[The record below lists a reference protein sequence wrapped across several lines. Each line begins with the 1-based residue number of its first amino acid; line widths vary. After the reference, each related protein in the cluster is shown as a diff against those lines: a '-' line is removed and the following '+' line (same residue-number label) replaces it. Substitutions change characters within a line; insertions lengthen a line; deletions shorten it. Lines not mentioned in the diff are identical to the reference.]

1 MYRKLFVSGIYYIL
15 IVNNNYIMDNTLVL
29 KRACVKYNIQYAYAR
44 MRYFRES
51 RSMRAGYKRGVVRP
65 EVLGH
70 AHKYGGQIQTQSKA
84 VSIDRV
90 SALHITQAR
99 SNTIFG

>member
-1 MYRKLFVSGIYYIL
+1 
-15 IVNNNYIMDNTLVL
+15 
-29 KRACVKYNIQYAYAR
+29 
-44 MRYFRES
+44 
-51 RSMRAGYKRGVVRP
+51 MRAEYKRGVVRP

-84 VSIDRV
+84 IYIDRV

-99 SNTIFG
+99 PNTRLVLDTWSTKQTSCIN

>member
-1 MYRKLFVSGIYYIL
+1 
-15 IVNNNYIMDNTLVL
+15 
-29 KRACVKYNIQYAYAR
+29 
-44 MRYFRES
+44 
-51 RSMRAGYKRGVVRP
+51 MRAEYKRGVVRP

-84 VSIDRV
+84 ISIDRV

>member
-1 MYRKLFVSGIYYIL
+1 
-15 IVNNNYIMDNTLVL
+15 MDKRLYTCTII

-51 RSMRAGYKRGVVRP
+51 RSMRAEYKRGVVRP

-84 VSIDRV
+84 IYIDRV

>member
-1 MYRKLFVSGIYYIL
+1 MFAFIQMQSFGKLNEHALNIIF
-15 IVNNNYIMDNTLVL
+15 NT
-29 KRACVKYNIQYAYAR
+29 R

-51 RSMRAGYKRGVVRP
+51 RSMRAEYKRGVVRP

-84 VSIDRV
+84 IYIDRV

>member
-1 MYRKLFVSGIYYIL
+1 MGTKLGKIYSSGFI
-15 IVNNNYIMDNTLVL
+15 

-51 RSMRAGYKRGVVRP
+51 RSMRAEYKRGVVRP

-84 VSIDRV
+84 ISIDRV